1 MAYMEP
7 TMDFIKPL
15 NQLDLT
21 EKELK
26 VEYTKTL
33 KAFNRDAGHNIIQFE
48 YQERCFK
55 KYPPPTASTNF
66 VLDGVLLHPKS
77 DDAIRQKDMHDA
89 ERDAYN
95 AAMAAKKESQD
106 EETQELRN
114 QFNFTERSQQTLNP
128 PLKDRETMTEPPPSV
143 EYSAQATQWEI
154 YDDYAAD
161 QERKKELAEKSQKK
175 KKTET
180 DDTKKHAEK
189 STASEQEGIIS
200 SGAMKHAAKILER
213 MVNLNTF
220 EDIAQDFKFW
230 EDASDQYREGE
241 GTLLPLWK
249 FFNEKAKGK
258 HVTAVKW
265 NPEFHDLFAAGY
277 GSYDF
282 MKQGAGLLCLYSLKN
297 PSYPE
302 YTWHTDSGV
311 MCLDWHPEHSSL
323 LCVGLYDG
331 SVCVYETRAP
341 GNAPIY
347 QSKATAGKHTDP
359 VWEVSWQ
366 EEGLVKDLSFFS
378 VSSDGRVTFWI
389 LSKSEL
395 EYSDRMRLQLCS
407 ESSGDGD
414 ADATDLFGLAGGCC
428 FDFSSHSSHLFLVGT
443 EEGKIHKCSK
453 AYNAEYL
460 ETYDGHTMAVYTVRW
475 STFNENVFLSCSAD
489 WTIKLWD
496 HNSKGPLMSFDL
508 DNQVGDVAWTP
519 WSSTAFAACTSDG
532 KVHVFDLQ
540 ENTNEPLCEQ
550 KVVRKAKL
558 TKIAFNVKGDECPVI
573 LVGDDHSCISSL
585 KLSPNLRWTVV
596 TKAEADAKAK
606 AEAEA
611 AASSGPRRGAPVK
624 KAEEG
629 DEVKKDP
636 REQEQ
641 EKLTKIIATLLKSP

>member
-26 VEYTKTL
+26 VEHTKTL

-48 YQERCFK
+48 HHERSFK
-55 KYPPPTASTNF
+55 KHPPPVVYTNF

-585 KLSPNLRWTVV
+585 KLSPNLRWTVD